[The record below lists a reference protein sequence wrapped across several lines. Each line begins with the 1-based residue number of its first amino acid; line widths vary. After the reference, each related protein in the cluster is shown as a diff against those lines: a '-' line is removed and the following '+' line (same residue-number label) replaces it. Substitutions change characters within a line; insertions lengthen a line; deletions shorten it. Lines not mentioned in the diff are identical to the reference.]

1 MYLHISMVFKVYKC
15 IILSKCSYCACFM
28 DFYAWLLYLVVLYY
42 LNHIYTYY
50 ECRFWLLRHISSFKE
65 NFGLLF
71 PKLGESSWS
80 RTRCYSF
87 QAFIVLSILRHYWCK
102 GNLSLL
108 VLSIVL
114 DDDWDKSRLLYSF
127 LKKKLT
133 LIIKVLNFLHYFY
146 DFTCI
151 IMLRVWKQP
160 LRGQYTILHLSGT
173 LGSWQTL

>member
-1 MYLHISMVFKVYKC
+1 MHILMVFC
-15 IILSKCSYCACFM
+15 MISILCNLCANPFCSKFRMSLGSSRWDVFLS
-28 DFYAWLLYLVVLYY
+28 FKLNLGWLIPRLSSLQVRGKDVIFHSSVVL
-42 LNHIYTYY
+42 LT
-50 ECRFWLLRHISSFKE
+50 LRLYWYK
-65 NFGLLF
+65 GLMTLF
-71 PKLGESSWS
+71 
-80 RTRCYSF
+80 
-87 QAFIVLSILRHYWCK
+87 VLFF
-102 GNLSLL
+102 
-108 VLSIVL
+108 VL
-114 DDDWDKSRLLYSF
+114 DGDWDKSRLLYSF